1 MYIANRPLSAGYK
14 IFTALIAWVSLWF
27 LVHDYQG
34 SSVQFLATFVA
45 LLSGVYFIAA
55 AFKVLFGHR
64 HHPWRAFC
72 PVWHGALLLGALLV
86 LTTQAVASAF
96 PAAAILTPTGV
107 GGLIASLILP
117 LLIIFDWALFSAK
130 GHWRLIDPWYWLCLP
145 LVYLAINYLV
155 IGATVSSEPLVYPYG
170 FLDYLTLGVIPTLI
184 WIGGIMVGCLAI
196 GFLLAGSDRAFRSR
210 EAAPSAK
217 STAKAT
223 ISVPAETSAEST
235 ISVPTETPAEATTP
249 APVESSNKNSDQAA
263 TQAESSDQ
271 VSASPSN
278 PTASDQSTDS
288 DQAAPEEQPDAA
300 APAPRSKSARSSTRK
315 LVDVRPS
322 TKTRRPPTSR
332 KTAKTA
338 KTAAAKAAK
347 NTADKTTK
355 PTTKSASPK
364 SPKSPKPTSTRPA
377 ASKRSQAASTTTASE
392 PSSGTVESAADTTT
406 DTKSTRSFHGRTQV
420 GD

>member
-27 LVHDYQG
+27 LVRDYQG

-45 LLSGVYFIAA
+45 LLSGVYFLAA

-86 LTTQAVASAF
+86 LTTQVVASAF
-96 PAAAILTPTGV
+96 PDAAIITPTGV
-107 GGLIASLILP
+107 GGLIASLVLP

-145 LVYLAINYLV
+145 LVYLAINYLI
-155 IGATVSSEPLVYPYG
+155 IGATVSTEPLVYPYG
-170 FLDYLTLGVIPTLI
+170 FLDYLALGVIPTLI
-184 WIGGIMVGCLAI
+184 WIGGIMVGCLVL

-210 EAAPSAK
+210 ETTTSAK
-217 STAKAT
+217 STTKA
-223 ISVPAETSAEST
+223 A
-235 ISVPTETPAEATTP
+235 ISVPTQASAETSTP
-249 APVESSNKNSDQAA
+249 APS
-263 TQAESSDQ
+263 ESSDQ
-271 VSASPSN
+271 PASPSD
-278 PTASDQSTDS
+278 PTDS
-288 DQAAPEEQPDAA
+288 DQPADSDHAAPEQQSEAA
-300 APAPRSKSARSSTRK
+300 APKEQASSEEQPAAASTKDQPVSTTDTSPAPADTADPAAHPKSARTSTRK

-322 TKTRRPPTSR
+322 AKSRRQPTGR

-338 KTAAAKAAK
+338 ASKTAPAATKTAKSAAS
-347 NTADKTTK
+347 KTTK
-355 PTTKSASPK
+355 STSSKSPK
-364 SPKSPKPTSTRPA
+364 SPKSASTRP
-377 ASKRSQAASTTTASE
+377 T
-392 PSSGTVESAADTTT
+392 ADTTT
-406 DTKSTRSFHGRTQV
+406 DTKSTRSLHGRTQV

>member
-27 LVHDYQG
+27 LVRDYQG
-34 SSVQFLATFVA
+34 SSVQFFATFVA
-45 LLSGVYFIAA
+45 LLSGVYFLAA

-72 PVWHGALLLGALLV
+72 PVWHGALLLSALLV
-86 LTTQAVASAF
+86 LTTQVVASAF

-107 GGLIASLILP
+107 GGLIASLVLP

-145 LVYLAINYLV
+145 LIYLAINYLI

-170 FLDYLTLGVIPTLI
+170 FLDYLALGVIPTLI
-184 WIGGIMVGCLAI
+184 WIGGIMVGCLVL

-210 EAAPSAK
+210 ETTTSAK
-217 STAKAT
+217 STTKA
-223 ISVPAETSAEST
+223 A
-235 ISVPTETPAEATTP
+235 ISVPTEVPTAATTPVPTATPTEATTSVP
-249 APVESSNKNSDQAA
+249 PESAAEVTDQP
-263 TQAESSDQ
+263 
-271 VSASPSN
+271 ASPSDQ
-278 PTASDQSTDS
+278 TAPDQPTDS
-288 DQAAPEEQPDAA
+288 DHATPEHQSETA
-300 APAPRSKSARSSTRK
+300 APAAQSKSARTSTRK

-322 TKTRRPPTSR
+322 TKSRRQPTGR

-338 KTAAAKAAK
+338 ASKTA
-347 NTADKTTK
+347 TATTK
-355 PTTKSASPK
+355 TAKSTASKTTKSATKPTSTKATRSTSSKSAK
-364 SPKSPKPTSTRPA
+364 SPKSASTRP
-377 ASKRSQAASTTTASE
+377 T
-392 PSSGTVESAADTTT
+392 ADTTT
-406 DTKSTRSFHGRTQV
+406 DTKSTRSLHGRTQV

>member
-27 LVHDYQG
+27 LVRDYQG

-45 LLSGVYFIAA
+45 LLSGVYFLAA

-86 LTTQAVASAF
+86 LTTQVVASAF
-96 PAAAILTPTGV
+96 PDAAILTPTGV
-107 GGLIASLILP
+107 GGLIASLVLP

-145 LVYLAINYLV
+145 LIYLAINYLI
-155 IGATVSSEPLVYPYG
+155 IGATVSTEPLVFPYG
-170 FLDYLTLGVIPTLI
+170 FLDYLALGVIPTLI
-184 WIGGIMVGCLAI
+184 WIGGIMVGCLVL

-210 EAAPSAK
+210 EATTSAK
-217 STAKAT
+217 TTTKA
-223 ISVPAETSAEST
+223 A
-235 ISVPTETPAEATTP
+235 ISVPTETPTAATTSVPTATPTEATTSAPPEP
-249 APVESSNKNSDQAA
+249 AAEVTDQP
-263 TQAESSDQ
+263 
-271 VSASPSN
+271 ASPS
-278 PTASDQSTDS
+278 DQPAPDQPTDS
-288 DQAAPEEQPDAA
+288 DHATPENQSETT
-300 APAPRSKSARSSTRK
+300 APAAQSKSARTSTRK

-322 TKTRRPPTSR
+322 TKTRRQPTGR

-338 KTAAAKAAK
+338 ASKTATATTKTAKS
-347 NTADKTTK
+347 TASKATKSTTK
-355 PTTKSASPK
+355 PASSKSAK
-364 SPKSPKPTSTRPA
+364 SPKSAPTHPA
-377 ASKRSQAASTTTASE
+377 TDTA
-392 PSSGTVESAADTTT
+392 T
-406 DTKSTRSFHGRTQV
+406 DTKSTRSLHGRTQV

>member
-107 GGLIASLILP
+107 GGLIASLVLP

-196 GFLLAGSDRAFRSR
+196 GFLLAGSDRAFRPR

-223 ISVPAETSAEST
+223 ISVPAET
-235 ISVPTETPAEATTP
+235 PAEATTS

-271 VSASPSN
+271 VSASPSD
-278 PTASDQSTDS
+278 PTTSDQSTDS
-288 DQAAPEEQPDAA
+288 GQAAPEEQPETA
-300 APAPRSKSARSSTRK
+300 APASRSKSARASTRK
-315 LVDVRPS
+315 LVDVRPN
-322 TKTRRPPTSR
+322 TKTRRQPTGR
-332 KTAKTA
+332 KTTKTT
-338 KTAAAKAAK
+338 KTTKPVAVKAAK
-347 NTADKTTK
+347 NTAGKTTK
-355 PTTKSASPK
+355 STAKSAASK
-364 SPKSPKPTSTRPA
+364 STKSPKPASARPA
-377 ASKRSQAASTTTASE
+377 VSKRSQAASTPATPE
-392 PSSGTVESAADTTT
+392 PSSGTVESAADAAT

>member
-27 LVHDYQG
+27 LVRDYQG
-34 SSVQFLATFVA
+34 SSVQFFATFVA
-45 LLSGVYFIAA
+45 LLSGVYFLAA

-86 LTTQAVASAF
+86 LTTQVVASAF

-107 GGLIASLILP
+107 GGLITSLVLP

-145 LVYLAINYLV
+145 LIYLAINYLI

-170 FLDYLTLGVIPTLI
+170 FLDYLALGVIPTLI
-184 WIGGIMVGCLAI
+184 WIGGIMVGCLVL

-210 EAAPSAK
+210 ETTTSVK
-217 STAKAT
+217 STTKA
-223 ISVPAETSAEST
+223 A
-235 ISVPTETPAEATTP
+235 ISVPTETPTAATTPVPTATPTEATTSVPPEPAAEVTDQPALPSDQP
-249 APVESSNKNSDQAA
+249 APDQ
-263 TQAESSDQ
+263 
-271 VSASPSN
+271 P
-278 PTASDQSTDS
+278 TDS
-288 DQAAPEEQPDAA
+288 DHATPENQSETA
-300 APAPRSKSARSSTRK
+300 APAAQSKSARTSTRK

-322 TKTRRPPTSR
+322 TKSRRQPTGR
-332 KTAKTA
+332 KATKATASKATA
-338 KTAAAKAAK
+338 TAAK
-347 NTADKTTK
+347 
-355 PTTKSASPK
+355 TTKSATKSTKSASKPTSTKTTRPTSSKSAK
-364 SPKSPKPTSTRPA
+364 SPKSASTRP
-377 ASKRSQAASTTTASE
+377 T
-392 PSSGTVESAADTTT
+392 ADTTT
-406 DTKSTRSFHGRTQV
+406 DTKSTRSLHGRTQV

>member
-27 LVHDYQG
+27 LVRDYQG

-45 LLSGVYFIAA
+45 LLSGVYFLAA

-86 LTTQAVASAF
+86 LTTQVVASAF
-96 PAAAILTPTGV
+96 PDAAILTPTGV
-107 GGLIASLILP
+107 GGLIAALVLP

-145 LVYLAINYLV
+145 LIYLAINYLI

-170 FLDYLTLGVIPTLI
+170 FLDYLALGVIPTLI
-184 WIGGIMVGCLAI
+184 WIGGIMVGCLVL

-210 EAAPSAK
+210 ETATSAK
-217 STAKAT
+217 STTKA
-223 ISVPAETSAEST
+223 A
-235 ISVPTETPAEATTP
+235 ISVPTQASAETTVSATS
-249 APVESSNKNSDQAA
+249 ESSNQPTSLPEPTTSDQ
-263 TQAESSDQ
+263 
-271 VSASPSN
+271 P
-278 PTASDQSTDS
+278 TDS
-288 DQAAPEEQPDAA
+288 DQAAPEQQSEAAAPKEQVSSEEQPAAASTKDQPVSTTDASPAPADTTDAA
-300 APAPRSKSARSSTRK
+300 ARPKSARTSTRK

-322 TKTRRPPTSR
+322 TKSRRQPTGR

-338 KTAAAKAAK
+338 ASKTATATTKTAKSATSK
-347 NTADKTTK
+347 TTKSTTK
-355 PTTKSASPK
+355 PTSSKSAK
-364 SPKSPKPTSTRPA
+364 SPKSAPTQPA
-377 ASKRSQAASTTTASE
+377 T
-392 PSSGTVESAADTTT
+392 DNTT
-406 DTKSTRSFHGRTQV
+406 DTKSTRSLHGRTQV

>member
-27 LVHDYQG
+27 LVRDYQG

-45 LLSGVYFIAA
+45 LLSGVYFLAA

-86 LTTQAVASAF
+86 LTTQVVASAF
-96 PAAAILTPTGV
+96 PAAAIFTPTGV
-107 GGLIASLILP
+107 GGLIASLFLP

-145 LVYLAINYLV
+145 LIYLAINYLI

-170 FLDYLTLGVIPTLI
+170 FLDYLAFGVIPTLI
-184 WIGGIMVGCLAI
+184 WIGGIMVGCLVL

-210 EAAPSAK
+210 ATTTSAK
-217 STAKAT
+217 STTKA
-223 ISVPAETSAEST
+223 A
-235 ISVPTETPAEATTP
+235 ISVPTEVPTAATTPVPTATPAEATTSVPPEP
-249 APVESSNKNSDQAA
+249 A
-263 TQAESSDQ
+263 AEVTDPP
-271 VSASPSN
+271 ASPSDQ
-278 PTASDQSTDS
+278 TAPDQPTDS
-288 DQAAPEEQPDAA
+288 DHDTPENQSETT
-300 APAPRSKSARSSTRK
+300 APAAQSKSARTSTRK

-322 TKTRRPPTSR
+322 TKSRRQSTGC
-332 KTAKTA
+332 KATK
-338 KTAAAKAAK
+338 AAAGKA
-347 NTADKTTK
+347 TATAVK
-355 PTTKSASPK
+355 TTKSATRSTSTKTTRSTSSK
-364 SPKSPKPTSTRPA
+364 SAKSPKP
-377 ASKRSQAASTTTASE
+377 ASTH
-392 PSSGTVESAADTTT
+392 SAAGTAT
-406 DTKSTRSFHGRTQV
+406 DTKSTRSLHGRTQV

>member
-27 LVHDYQG
+27 LVRDYQG
-34 SSVQFLATFVA
+34 SSVQFFATFVA
-45 LLSGVYFIAA
+45 LLSGVYFLAA

-72 PVWHGALLLGALLV
+72 PVWHGALLLSALLV
-86 LTTQAVASAF
+86 LTTQVVASAF

-107 GGLIASLILP
+107 GGLIASLVLP

-145 LVYLAINYLV
+145 LIYLAINYLI

-184 WIGGIMVGCLAI
+184 WIGGIMVGCLVL

-210 EAAPSAK
+210 ETTTSAK
-217 STAKAT
+217 STTKA
-223 ISVPAETSAEST
+223 T
-235 ISVPTETPAEATTP
+235 ISVPTETPTAATTPVPTATPTEATTSVPPEP
-249 APVESSNKNSDQAA
+249 AAEVTDQPAL
-263 TQAESSDQ
+263 
-271 VSASPSN
+271 P
-278 PTASDQSTDS
+278 SDQSAPDQPTDS
-288 DQAAPEEQPDAA
+288 DHATPENQSETA
-300 APAPRSKSARSSTRK
+300 APAAQSKSARTSTRK

-322 TKTRRPPTSR
+322 TKSRRQPTGR
-332 KTAKTA
+332 KATKATASKDTA
-338 KTAAAKAAK
+338 TATKSTKSAAKSTKSAAK
-347 NTADKTTK
+347 PASTKTTK
-355 PTTKSASPK
+355 PTSSKSAK
-364 SPKSPKPTSTRPA
+364 SPKS
-377 ASKRSQAASTTTASE
+377 ASTH
-392 PSSGTVESAADTTT
+392 SAAGTTT
-406 DTKSTRSFHGRTQV
+406 DTKSTRSLHGRTQV

>member
-27 LVHDYQG
+27 LVRDYQG
-34 SSVQFLATFVA
+34 SSVQFFATFVA
-45 LLSGVYFIAA
+45 LLSGVYFLAA

-86 LTTQAVASAF
+86 LTTQVVASAF

-107 GGLIASLILP
+107 GGLIASLVLP

-145 LVYLAINYLV
+145 LIYLAINYLI

-170 FLDYLTLGVIPTLI
+170 FLDYLALGVIPTLI
-184 WIGGIMVGCLAI
+184 WIGGIMVGCLVL

-210 EAAPSAK
+210 ETTTSAK
-217 STAKAT
+217 STTKA
-223 ISVPAETSAEST
+223 A
-235 ISVPTETPAEATTP
+235 ISVPTETPTAATTPVPTATPTEATTSVPPEPAAEVTDQPALPSDQP
-249 APVESSNKNSDQAA
+249 APDQ
-263 TQAESSDQ
+263 
-271 VSASPSN
+271 P
-278 PTASDQSTDS
+278 TDS
-288 DQAAPEEQPDAA
+288 DHATPENQSETA
-300 APAPRSKSARSSTRK
+300 APAAQSKSARTSTRK

-322 TKTRRPPTSR
+322 TKSRRQPTGRKATKATASKATATAAKTTKSAT
-332 KTAKTA
+332 KTAKSTA
-338 KTAAAKAAK
+338 SKTTKS
-347 NTADKTTK
+347 TTK
-355 PTTKSASPK
+355 PTSSK
-364 SPKSPKPTSTRPA
+364 SPKSSKSASARPT
-377 ASKRSQAASTTTASE
+377 
-392 PSSGTVESAADTTT
+392 ADTAT
-406 DTKSTRSFHGRTQV
+406 DTKSTRSLHGRTQV

>member
-27 LVHDYQG
+27 LVRDYQG

-45 LLSGVYFIAA
+45 LLSGVYFLAA

-86 LTTQAVASAF
+86 LTTQVVASAF

-107 GGLIASLILP
+107 GGLIASLVLP
-117 LLIIFDWALFSAK
+117 LLIIFDWVLFSAK

-145 LVYLAINYLV
+145 LVYLAINYLI

-184 WIGGIMVGCLAI
+184 WIGGIMVGCLVL

-210 EAAPSAK
+210 ATTTSAK
-217 STAKAT
+217 PTTKAA
-223 ISVPAETSAEST
+223 ISVPAEAPTAAT
-235 ISVPTETPAEATTP
+235 TSVPTATPAEATTSVP
-249 APVESSNKNSDQAA
+249 PEP
-263 TQAESSDQ
+263 TAEVAEQ
-271 VSASPSN
+271 PASPSDQ
-278 PTASDQSTDS
+278 TAPDQPTDS
-288 DQAAPEEQPDAA
+288 DPATPENQSETATPAAQ
-300 APAPRSKSARSSTRK
+300 SKSARTSARK

-322 TKTRRPPTSR
+322 TKSRRQPTGR
-332 KTAKTA
+332 KTTKAAAGKATA
-338 KTAAAKAAK
+338 TAAKA
-347 NTADKTTK
+347 
-355 PTTKSASPK
+355 TKSATKSTKSATKPAPTKTTRSTSSKSAK
-364 SPKSPKPTSTRPA
+364 SPKS
-377 ASKRSQAASTTTASE
+377 ASTH
-392 PSSGTVESAADTTT
+392 SAADTAT
-406 DTKSTRSFHGRTQV
+406 DT
-420 GD
+420 

>member
-27 LVHDYQG
+27 LVRDYQG

-45 LLSGVYFIAA
+45 LLSGVYFLAA

-72 PVWHGALLLGALLV
+72 PVWHGALLLSALLV
-86 LTTQAVASAF
+86 LTTQVVASAF

-107 GGLIASLILP
+107 GGLIASLVLP

-145 LVYLAINYLV
+145 LIYLAINYLI

-170 FLDYLTLGVIPTLI
+170 FLDYLALGVIPTLI
-184 WIGGIMVGCLAI
+184 WIGGIMVGCLVL

-210 EAAPSAK
+210 ETTTSAK
-217 STAKAT
+217 STIKA
-223 ISVPAETSAEST
+223 A
-235 ISVPTETPAEATTP
+235 ISVPTEVPTAATTPVPTATHAEATTP
-249 APVESSNKNSDQAA
+249 VPPESAAEVTDQPTSPSDQTAP
-263 TQAESSDQ
+263 DQ
-271 VSASPSN
+271 P
-278 PTASDQSTDS
+278 TDS
-288 DQAAPEEQPDAA
+288 DHATPENQSETA
-300 APAPRSKSARSSTRK
+300 APAAQSKSARTSTRK

-322 TKTRRPPTSR
+322 TKSRRQPTGR
-332 KTAKTA
+332 KTAKATA
-338 KTAAAKAAK
+338 SKTTAAAAKSAKSAAK
-347 NTADKTTK
+347 SAKSATKPASTKTTRSTSSK
-355 PTTKSASPK
+355 SAKSSKSAS
-364 SPKSPKPTSTRPA
+364 TRP
-377 ASKRSQAASTTTASE
+377 T
-392 PSSGTVESAADTTT
+392 ADTTT
-406 DTKSTRSFHGRTQV
+406 DTKSTRSLHGRTQV

>member
-27 LVHDYQG
+27 LVRDYQG

-45 LLSGVYFIAA
+45 LLSGVYFLAA

-72 PVWHGALLLGALLV
+72 PVWHGALLLSALLV
-86 LTTQAVASAF
+86 LTTQVVASAF

-107 GGLIASLILP
+107 GGLIASLVLP

-145 LVYLAINYLV
+145 LIYLAINYLI

-170 FLDYLTLGVIPTLI
+170 FLDYLALGVIPTLI
-184 WIGGIMVGCLAI
+184 WIGGIMVGCLVL

-210 EAAPSAK
+210 ETTTSVK
-217 STAKAT
+217 STTKA
-223 ISVPAETSAEST
+223 A
-235 ISVPTETPAEATTP
+235 ISVPTEPPTAATTPVPTATPTEATTSVP
-249 APVESSNKNSDQAA
+249 PESAAEVTDQP
-263 TQAESSDQ
+263 
-271 VSASPSN
+271 ASPSDQ
-278 PTASDQSTDS
+278 TAPDQPTDS
-288 DQAAPEEQPDAA
+288 DHATPENQSETA
-300 APAPRSKSARSSTRK
+300 APAAQSKSARTSTRK

-322 TKTRRPPTSR
+322 TKSRRQPTGR
-332 KTAKTA
+332 KTAKATASKATTTAA
-338 KTAAAKAAK
+338 KTAKS
-347 NTADKTTK
+347 TASKTTK
-355 PTTKSASPK
+355 STTKPASTKTTRSTSSKSAK
-364 SPKSPKPTSTRPA
+364 SPKS
-377 ASKRSQAASTTTASE
+377 ASTH
-392 PSSGTVESAADTTT
+392 SAAGTTT
-406 DTKSTRSFHGRTQV
+406 DTKSTRSLHGRTQV

>member
-27 LVHDYQG
+27 LVRDYQG

-45 LLSGVYFIAA
+45 LLSGVYFLAA

-86 LTTQAVASAF
+86 LTTQVVASAF
-96 PAAAILTPTGV
+96 PATAILTPTGV

-145 LVYLAINYLV
+145 LIYLAINYLI

-184 WIGGIMVGCLAI
+184 WIGGIMVGCLVL

-210 EAAPSAK
+210 ETTTSAK
-217 STAKAT
+217 STTKA
-223 ISVPAETSAEST
+223 A
-235 ISVPTETPAEATTP
+235 ISVPTEAPTAATTPVPTATPTEATTSVPPEP
-249 APVESSNKNSDQAA
+249 AAEVTDQP
-263 TQAESSDQ
+263 T
-271 VSASPSN
+271 SPSGQ
-278 PTASDQSTDS
+278 TAPDQPTDS
-288 DQAAPEEQPDAA
+288 DPATPENQSETATPAAQ
-300 APAPRSKSARSSTRK
+300 SKSARTSNRK

-322 TKTRRPPTSR
+322 TKSRRQPTSR
-332 KTAKTA
+332 KATKAAAGKTTAT
-338 KTAAAKAAK
+338 AAKATKSATKSTKSAAK
-347 NTADKTTK
+347 PTSTKTTK
-355 PTTKSASPK
+355 STSSKSAK
-364 SPKSPKPTSTRPA
+364 SPKS
-377 ASKRSQAASTTTASE
+377 ASTH
-392 PSSGTVESAADTTT
+392 SAAGTAT
-406 DTKSTRSFHGRTQV
+406 DTKSTRSLHGRTQV

>member
-27 LVHDYQG
+27 LVRDYQG

-45 LLSGVYFIAA
+45 LLSGIYFLAA

-86 LTTQAVASAF
+86 LTTQVVASAF
-96 PAAAILTPTGV
+96 PAAAILTPAGV
-107 GGLIASLILP
+107 GGLIASLVLP

-145 LVYLAINYLV
+145 LIYFAINYLI

-170 FLDYLTLGVIPTLI
+170 FLDYLALGVIPTLI
-184 WIGGIMVGCLAI
+184 WIGGIMVGCLVL

-210 EAAPSAK
+210 ETTNSVK
-217 STAKAT
+217 STTKA
-223 ISVPAETSAEST
+223 A
-235 ISVPTETPAEATTP
+235 ISVPTEVPTAATTPVPTATPTEATTSVPPEP
-249 APVESSNKNSDQAA
+249 AAEVTDQP
-263 TQAESSDQ
+263 
-271 VSASPSN
+271 ASPSD
-278 PTASDQSTDS
+278 PTDS
-288 DQAAPEEQPDAA
+288 DKPTDSDHATPEHQSETA
-300 APAPRSKSARSSTRK
+300 APAAQSKSARTSTRK

-322 TKTRRPPTSR
+322 TKSRRQPTGR
-332 KTAKTA
+332 KAAKATAS
-338 KTAAAKAAK
+338 KTAAA
-347 NTADKTTK
+347 TTK
-355 PTTKSASPK
+355 TTKSATKTTKSATKPTSSK
-364 SPKSPKPTSTRPA
+364 SPKSSKSASTRP
-377 ASKRSQAASTTTASE
+377 T
-392 PSSGTVESAADTTT
+392 ADTTT
-406 DTKSTRSFHGRTQV
+406 DTKSTRSLHGRTQV

>member
-27 LVHDYQG
+27 LVRDYQG

-45 LLSGVYFIAA
+45 LLSGVYFLAA

-72 PVWHGALLLGALLV
+72 PVWHGALLLSALLV
-86 LTTQAVASAF
+86 LTTQVVASAF

-107 GGLIASLILP
+107 GGLIASLVLP

-145 LVYLAINYLV
+145 LIYLAINYLI

-170 FLDYLTLGVIPTLI
+170 FLDYLALGVIPTLI
-184 WIGGIMVGCLAI
+184 WIGGIMVGCLVL

-210 EAAPSAK
+210 ETTTSAK
-217 STAKAT
+217 STTKA
-223 ISVPAETSAEST
+223 A
-235 ISVPTETPAEATTP
+235 ISVPTEVPTAATTPVPTATPTEATTSVP
-249 APVESSNKNSDQAA
+249 PESAAKVTDQP
-263 TQAESSDQ
+263 
-271 VSASPSN
+271 ASPSDQ
-278 PTASDQSTDS
+278 TAPDQPTDS
-288 DQAAPEEQPDAA
+288 DHATPENQSETA
-300 APAPRSKSARSSTRK
+300 APAAQSKSARTSTRK

-322 TKTRRPPTSR
+322 TKSRRQPTGR
-332 KTAKTA
+332 KATKATAS
-338 KTAAAKAAK
+338 KTAAAAAK
-347 NTADKTTK
+347 
-355 PTTKSASPK
+355 TTKSATKSTKPASAKTTTKSTSSKSAK
-364 SPKSPKPTSTRPA
+364 SPKS
-377 ASKRSQAASTTTASE
+377 ASTH
-392 PSSGTVESAADTTT
+392 SAAGTTT
-406 DTKSTRSFHGRTQV
+406 DTKSTRSLHGRTQV

>member
-14 IFTALIAWVSLWF
+14 IFTALIAWVGLWF
-27 LVHDYQG
+27 LVRDYQG

-45 LLSGVYFIAA
+45 LLSGVYFLAA

-86 LTTQAVASAF
+86 LTTQVVASAF

-107 GGLIASLILP
+107 GGLIASLVLP

-145 LVYLAINYLV
+145 LIYLAINYLI

-170 FLDYLTLGVIPTLI
+170 FLDYLALGVIPTLI
-184 WIGGIMVGCLAI
+184 WIGGIMVGCLVL

-210 EAAPSAK
+210 ETTTSAK
-217 STAKAT
+217 STTKA
-223 ISVPAETSAEST
+223 A
-235 ISVPTETPAEATTP
+235 ISVPTQASAETTVSATS
-249 APVESSNKNSDQAA
+249 ESSNQPTSLPEPTTSDQ
-263 TQAESSDQ
+263 
-271 VSASPSN
+271 P
-278 PTASDQSTDS
+278 TDS
-288 DQAAPEEQPDAA
+288 DQAAPEQQPEAA
-300 APAPRSKSARSSTRK
+300 APKEQVSSEEQPAAASTKDQPVSTTDASPAPADTADTAARPKSARTSTRK

-322 TKTRRPPTSR
+322 TKSRRQPTGR

-338 KTAAAKAAK
+338 ASKTAPAATKTAKSAAS
-347 NTADKTTK
+347 KTTK
-355 PTTKSASPK
+355 STTRSTSPKSVK
-364 SPKSPKPTSTRPA
+364 SPKSAPTQPA
-377 ASKRSQAASTTTASE
+377 T
-392 PSSGTVESAADTTT
+392 DTTT
-406 DTKSTRSFHGRTQV
+406 DTKSTRSLHGRTQV

>member
-27 LVHDYQG
+27 LIRDYQG

-45 LLSGVYFIAA
+45 LLSGVYFLAA

-86 LTTQAVASAF
+86 LTTQVVASAF
-96 PAAAILTPTGV
+96 PDAAILTPTGV
-107 GGLIASLILP
+107 GGLIASLVLP

-145 LVYLAINYLV
+145 LVYLAINYLI
-155 IGATVSSEPLVYPYG
+155 IGATVSTEPLVYPYG
-170 FLDYLTLGVIPTLI
+170 FLDYLALGVIPTLI
-184 WIGGIMVGCLAI
+184 WIGGIMVGCLVL

-210 EAAPSAK
+210 ETTTSAK
-217 STAKAT
+217 STTKAT
-223 ISVPAETSAEST
+223 ISVPAQASAETS
-235 ISVPTETPAEATTP
+235 TP
-249 APVESSNKNSDQAA
+249 APS
-263 TQAESSDQ
+263 ESSDQ
-271 VSASPSN
+271 PASPSD
-278 PTASDQSTDS
+278 PTDS
-288 DQAAPEEQPDAA
+288 DQPADSDHAAPEQQSEAA
-300 APAPRSKSARSSTRK
+300 APKEQASSEEQPAAASTKDQLVSTTDTSPAPADTTEATSHPKPARTSTRK

-322 TKTRRPPTSR
+322 TKSRRQPTGR

-338 KTAAAKAAK
+338 ASKTAPAATKTAKSAAS
-347 NTADKTTK
+347 KTTK
-355 PTTKSASPK
+355 STSSKSPK
-364 SPKSPKPTSTRPA
+364 SPKSASTRP
-377 ASKRSQAASTTTASE
+377 T
-392 PSSGTVESAADTTT
+392 ADTTT
-406 DTKSTRSFHGRTQV
+406 DTKSTRSLHGRTQV

>member
-27 LVHDYQG
+27 LVRDYQG

-45 LLSGVYFIAA
+45 LLSGVYFLAA

-86 LTTQAVASAF
+86 LTTQVVASAF
-96 PAAAILTPTGV
+96 PDAVILTPTGV
-107 GGLIASLILP
+107 GGLIASLVLP

-145 LVYLAINYLV
+145 LIYLAINYLI

-184 WIGGIMVGCLAI
+184 WIGGIMVGCLVL

-210 EAAPSAK
+210 ETTTSAK
-217 STAKAT
+217 STTKAA
-223 ISVPAETSAEST
+223 ISVPAK
-235 ISVPTETPAEATTP
+235 VPTAATTPVPTATPAEATTSVPPEP
-249 APVESSNKNSDQAA
+249 AAEVTDQP
-263 TQAESSDQ
+263 
-271 VSASPSN
+271 ASP
-278 PTASDQSTDS
+278 S
-288 DQAAPEEQPDAA
+288 DQAAPDQPTDSDPATPENQSETA
-300 APAPRSKSARSSTRK
+300 APAAQSKSARTSTRK

-322 TKTRRPPTSR
+322 AKSRRQPTGRKATKAAAG
-332 KTAKTA
+332 KATA
-338 KTAAAKAAK
+338 TAAKS
-347 NTADKTTK
+347 
-355 PTTKSASPK
+355 TKSASKTTK
-364 SPKSPKPTSTRPA
+364 STTKPASTKTTKSTSSKSAKSPKP
-377 ASKRSQAASTTTASE
+377 ASTH
-392 PSSGTVESAADTTT
+392 SAAGTAT
-406 DTKSTRSFHGRTQV
+406 DTKSTRSLHGRTQV

>member
-27 LVHDYQG
+27 LVRDYQG

-45 LLSGVYFIAA
+45 LLSGVYFLAA

-72 PVWHGALLLGALLV
+72 PVWHGALLLSALLV

-107 GGLIASLILP
+107 GGLIASLVLP

-145 LVYLAINYLV
+145 LIYLAINYLI

-170 FLDYLTLGVIPTLI
+170 FLDYLALGVIPTLI
-184 WIGGIMVGCLAI
+184 WIGGIMVGCLVL

-210 EAAPSAK
+210 ETTTSAK
-217 STAKAT
+217 STTKA
-223 ISVPAETSAEST
+223 A
-235 ISVPTETPAEATTP
+235 ISVPTEVPTAATTPVPTATPAEDTTSVP
-249 APVESSNKNSDQAA
+249 PESAAEVTDQP
-263 TQAESSDQ
+263 
-271 VSASPSN
+271 ASPSDQ
-278 PTASDQSTDS
+278 TAPDQPTDS
-288 DQAAPEEQPDAA
+288 DHAAPENQSETA
-300 APAPRSKSARSSTRK
+300 APAAQPESARTSTRK

-322 TKTRRPPTSR
+322 TKSHRQPTGR
-332 KTAKTA
+332 KATKATAS
-338 KTAAAKAAK
+338 KTAAAA
-347 NTADKTTK
+347 TK
-355 PTTKSASPK
+355 TTKSATKPTKSASKPASTKTTRSTSSKSAK
-364 SPKSPKPTSTRPA
+364 SPKSASTRP
-377 ASKRSQAASTTTASE
+377 T
-392 PSSGTVESAADTTT
+392 ADTTT
-406 DTKSTRSFHGRTQV
+406 DTKSTRSLHGRTQV